1 MPVSTCNFFYGDYL
15 SYPERIQFKH
25 PSVKAMVEKVPFEA
39 AVNRFI
45 DVYGKLIDAP
55 MP

>member
-1 MPVSTCNFFYGDYL
+1 M
-15 SYPERIQFKH
+15 
-25 PSVKAMVEKVPFEA
+25 KAMVEKVPFEA

-45 DVYGKLIDAP
+45 DVYGKRIDVP